1 MKKVNIRHSW
11 GDFLKYADR
20 LTGADKRAA
29 DMAVKAYKGEIN
41 TRIESLAKRAGFQFN
56 ETVKVFS
63 DRENRWIEI
72 FNRLEELDNEIAI
85 LSDDSDANADVLG
98 AVSGLYADDGSIA
111 ERLADIA
118 VEKAQLVA
126 ERKEL
131 SDVEDELYP
140 KPTAYGLPRL
150 KLWLA

>member
-63 DRENRWIEI
+63 DR
-72 FNRLEELDNEIAI
+72 
-85 LSDDSDANADVLG
+85 
-98 AVSGLYADDGSIA
+98 
-111 ERLADIA
+111 
-118 VEKAQLVA
+118 
-126 ERKEL
+126 
-131 SDVEDELYP
+131 
-140 KPTAYGLPRL
+140 
-150 KLWLA
+150 